1 MICLECFQQYCMSR
15 LNERRFVFDHN
26 IGYTLSCPA
35 GCENSLIEGT
45 QHFKILG
52 NEQYILD
59 SCTSEQR
66 NTLCRQVVCFVHNL
80 VVVWAYLQTPH
91 VDEFNV
97 QEVARYTLFP
107 ISILSNN
114 LKIFFPKYSS
124 CSAAI
129 VYKVITSTSVRVMV
143 KTIFNPC

>member
-52 NEQYILD
+52 NEQYQRLLHFGAEEYVMSTGGVLCPQSGCGMGLLAD
-59 SCTSEQR
+59 PSCRRIQCTGGCEVYIVSYFNFVEQ
-66 NTLCRQVVCFVHNL
+66 FE
-80 VVVWAYLQTPH
+80 
-91 VDEFNV
+91 D
-97 QEVARYTLFP
+97 
-107 ISILSNN
+107 
-114 LKIFFPKYSS
+114 FFPKYSS

>member
-1 MICLECFQQYCMSR
+1 MVFQCTNSHVICLECFQQYCMSR
-15 LNERRFVFDHN
+15 LNERRFIFDHN

-97 QEVARYTLFP
+97 QEVARYPLFP

-114 LKIFFPKYSS
+114 LKNVLGHIY
-124 CSAAI
+124 
-129 VYKVITSTSVRVMV
+129 R
-143 KTIFNPC
+143 